1 MSYFPPLGIN
11 NVNAN
16 QTKNNNIVNDKYILM
31 DICEVRRG
39 ICATIHARIDDLVG
53 TVVSVVIGTL
63 VSISDCLFAGVALY
77 SDTFCLSCLI
87 S

>member
-1 MSYFPPLGIN
+1 
-11 NVNAN
+11 
-16 QTKNNNIVNDKYILM
+16 M

-53 TVVSVVIGTL
+53 TVVSVVIGALFGAL
-63 VSISDCLFAGVALY
+63 VSVSDCLCVGMALY
-77 SDTFCLSCLI
+77 SDTFCLACLI